1 MPHLIYGQYLDY
13 MFQTPT
19 TKVWKKLY
27 DEGKLQPP
35 QTYFWE
41 PKPAEELYDL
51 QSDLDEVH
59 NLAGSAEHQAVLDE
73 LRQAHR
79 EHVLA
84 VRDVGFLSEA
94 EMHRRAG
101 EMSLYEYG
109 HDRQRYPLE
118 KIVEM
123 AQLAAARDAG
133 AVAQLRAGLREAD
146 SGVRYWAAQGVL
158 IRGSA
163 AVRAAQENLQAALQ
177 DESPTVRIIA
187 ARALGQY
194 GGPADLKAALAVLE
208 ELAAPD
214 KNGAYASILTLNAID
229 ALGEKAAPL
238 AALLKN
244 LPQQDPGA
252 PGRANGYVSRLLENI
267 LGEKPSKPAAKPKRN
282 KAKKA
287 A

>member
-1 MPHLIYGQYLDY
+1 

-19 TKVWKKLY
+19 TQVWKKLH
-27 DEGKLQPP
+27 DEGKLVPP
-35 QTYFWE
+35 QTFFWE

-51 QSDLDEVH
+51 QSDPDEVH

-73 LRQAHR
+73 LRRAHR

-101 EMSLYEYG
+101 ETSPYEFG

-118 KIVEM
+118 KILDM
-123 AQLAAARDAG
+123 AQLAATRDAG
-133 AVAQLRAGLREAD
+133 AVAQLRAGLRDAD
-146 SGVRYWAAQGVL
+146 SGVRYWAAQGLL
-158 IRGSA
+158 IRGTA
-163 AVRAAQENLQAALQ
+163 AVTEAREDLQAALQ

-187 ARALGQY
+187 ARTLGQY
-194 GGPADLKAALAVLE
+194 GSPADLKAALAVLE
-208 ELAAPD
+208 DLAPPD
-214 KNGAYASILTLNAID
+214 KNGAYASILALTAID

-238 AALLKN
+238 TALLKK
-244 LPQQDPGA
+244 LPQQDPAA
-252 PGRANGYVSRLLENI
+252 PGRANGYVSRLLEEI
-267 LGEKPSKPAAKPKRN
+267 LGEKLAKPAAKPKRS